1 MTAAS
6 QNAVMMS
13 LNLKLQSS
21 ATKNQARNIDLE
33 LRRIEAK
40 EAKELLSI
48 IQVIF
53 VMRQCHPVLLTLCG
67 KPYLPQVY
75 VETDTDATSCYL
87 YFQRMAAKI
96 DLINTFVGLAN
107 NLPDALAGP
116 VSEGLVGICEVW
128 KFF

>member
-1 MTAAS
+1 MLRAETQNAQHESMTAAS

-48 IQVIF
+48 VQVRSAI
-53 VMRQCHPVLLTLCG
+53 
-67 KPYLPQVY
+67 
-75 VETDTDATSCYL
+75 
-87 YFQRMAAKI
+87 
-96 DLINTFVGLAN
+96 
-107 NLPDALAGP
+107 
-116 VSEGLVGICEVW
+116 
-128 KFF
+128 